1 MAVLATAG
9 LYGDWNDEFL
19 DAMRAHRRFRATAAV
34 TTGTDR
40 LTMERLTAT
49 GFTGM
54 RLHRR
59 KVTDPPDLAAPEWR
73 RLLRRAADLGWHV
86 HLTEDAARMDATIRA
101 VEAAGARVVVD
112 HLGMIDTDLGADD
125 PGFRAILDAVDR
137 GRTWVKLSGRFR
149 FADPARA
156 DAAARALV
164 EAAGWER
171 LLWASDW
178 PFVGHG
184 GGVTYADTLADLARW
199 VPDPAM
205 RHAIGAH
212 TPARLYLG

>member
-1 MAVLATAG
+1 
-9 LYGDWNDEFL
+9 
-19 DAMRAHRRFRATAAV
+19 
-34 TTGTDR
+34 
-40 LTMERLTAT
+40 
-49 GFTGM
+49 
-54 RLHRR
+54 
-59 KVTDPPDLAAPEWR
+59 
-73 RLLRRAADLGWHV
+73 
-86 HLTEDAARMDATIRA
+86 MDATLRA
-101 VEAAGARVVVD
+101 VAAAAARVVVD
-112 HLGMIDTDLGADD
+112 HLGLIDTDLGADD

-149 FADPARA
+149 FADPARS

-178 PFVGHG
+178 PFVGHD

-199 VPDPAM
+199 VADPAM